1 MTRLRTLLEGELEKA
16 EATLAARNLVD
27 EVQDMLQ
34 TASKL
39 QVEDLAALVE
49 TMRSN
54 MGADV
59 ASAFQTSAQAALQSV
74 IDCLTQAKTDLD
86 NAVLTATGEEGAA
99 TAALPAPGGD
109 DMGDDDLAG
118 MDLDAP
124 SVDDAAAGGAEEP
137 LGRGK
142 RNESREIIRKQI
154 ESLEQKLKEAKSL
167 KKSKKAV

>member
-1 MTRLRTLLEGELEKA
+1 MTKIRTLLEGELEKA

-59 ASAFQTSAQAALQSV
+59 ASAFQSSAQTALQS
-74 IDCLTQAKTDLD
+74 ITDCLTQAKTDLD
-86 NAVLTATGEEGAA
+86 NAVLTATGEESMSASA
-99 TAALPAPGGD
+99 PAGDLGGLD
-109 DMGDDDLAG
+109 DMSGE
-118 MDLDAP
+118 LDAP
-124 SVDDAAAGGAEEP
+124 SVDDTAMGGDEP
-137 LGRGK
+137 MGRAK
-142 RNESREIIRKQI
+142 RDESRRNAMKLQI
-154 ESLEQKLKEAKSL
+154 EALEKQLKEAKIAHG
-167 KKSKKAV
+167 KKAR

>member
-1 MTRLRTLLEGELEKA
+1 MTKIRTLLEGELEKA

-59 ASAFQTSAQAALQSV
+59 AAAFQSSAQTALQS
-74 IDCLTQAKTDLD
+74 ITDCLTQAKTDLD
-86 NAVLTATGEEGAA
+86 NAVLTATGEESMSASA
-99 TAALPAPGGD
+99 PAGGLDDLGGLD
-109 DMGDDDLAG
+109 DMGG
-118 MDLDAP
+118 ELDAP
-124 SVDDAAAGGAEEP
+124 AVDDTAMGGEEP
-137 LGRGK
+137 LGRAK
-142 RNESREIIRKQI
+142 RDESRRNAMKLQI
-154 ESLEQKLKEAKSL
+154 EALEKQLKEAKIAHG
-167 KKSKKAV
+167 KKAR

>member
-1 MTRLRTLLEGELEKA
+1 MSKLKTLLEGELEKA

-27 EVQDMLQ
+27 EIQDMLQ

-59 ASAFQTSAQAALQSV
+59 AATFQGSAQSALQAV

-99 TAALPAPGGD
+99 PALPAPGDDMGGD
-109 DMGDDDLAG
+109 DMGLDF
-118 MDLDAP
+118 DAP
-124 SVDDAAAGGAEEP
+124 SVDDAAAGGAEAP

-142 RNESREIIRKQI
+142 RTESRDAIRKQI
-154 ESLEQKLKEAKSL
+154 ESLEQKLKEAKAYSKA
-167 KKSKKAV
+167 KKYKKA

>member
-1 MTRLRTLLEGELEKA
+1 MSKLKTLLEGELEKA

-59 ASAFQTSAQAALQSV
+59 AATFQGSAQSALQAV

-99 TAALPAPGGD
+99 LPAPGDDMSGD
-109 DMGDDDLAG
+109 DLGGIDLG
-118 MDLDAP
+118 AP
-124 SVDDAAAGGAEEP
+124 SVDDAAAGGAEAP

-142 RNESREIIRKQI
+142 RTESREAIRKQI
-154 ESLEQKLKEAKSL
+154 ESLEQKLKEAKSYAKS
-167 KKSKKAV
+167 KKSKKA

>member
-1 MTRLRTLLEGELEKA
+1 MTKIRTLLEGELEKA

-59 ASAFQTSAQAALQSV
+59 ASAFQSSAQTALQS
-74 IDCLTQAKTDLD
+74 ITDCLTQAKTDLD
-86 NAVLTATGEEGAA
+86 NAVLTATGEESMSASA
-99 TAALPAPGGD
+99 PAGDLGGLD
-109 DMGDDDLAG
+109 DMGG
-118 MDLDAP
+118 ELDAP
-124 SVDDAAAGGAEEP
+124 SVDDTAMGGDEP
-137 LGRGK
+137 MGRAK
-142 RNESREIIRKQI
+142 RDESRRNAMKLQI
-154 ESLEQKLKEAKSL
+154 EALEKQLKEAKIAHG
-167 KKSKKAV
+167 KKAR

>member
-1 MTRLRTLLEGELEKA
+1 MTKIRTLLEGELEKA

-59 ASAFQTSAQAALQSV
+59 AAAFQTSAQTALQS
-74 IDCLTQAKTDLD
+74 ITDCLTQAKTDLD
-86 NAVLTATGEEGAA
+86 NAVLTATGEEGMSTSA
-99 TAALPAPGGD
+99 PAGGMDDLGLD
-109 DMGDDDLAG
+109 DMGTDIE
-118 MDLDAP
+118 AP
-124 SVDDAAAGGAEEP
+124 AVDDTAMGGEEP
-137 LGRGK
+137 LGRAK
-142 RNESREIIRKQI
+142 RDESRRNAMKLQI
-154 ESLEQKLKEAKSL
+154 EALEKQLKEAKIAH
-167 KKSKKAV
+167 SKKAR

>member
-1 MTRLRTLLEGELEKA
+1 MTKLRTLLEGELEKA

-27 EVQDMLQ
+27 ELQDMLQ

-59 ASAFQTSAQAALQSV
+59 AQAFQSSAQTALQTV
-74 IDCLTQAKTDLD
+74 VDCLTQAKTDLD
-86 NAVLTATGEEGAA
+86 NAVLAATGEGGAM
-99 TAALPAPGGD
+99 PAPAPAA
-109 DMGDDDLAG
+109 DMGADDDLG
-118 MDLDAP
+118 DMDLGAP
-124 SVDDAAAGGAEEP
+124 AVDDAAAGGEEP

-142 RNESREIIRKQI
+142 RDESIKQQLAA
-154 ESLEQKLKEAKSL
+154 LEAQLKEARRFV
-167 KKSKKAV
+167 KKAR

>member
-1 MTRLRTLLEGELEKA
+1 MTLRTLLEGELEKA

-54 MGADV
+54 MGPEV
-59 ASAFQTSAQAALQSV
+59 ASAFQTSAQSALQAV

-99 TAALPAPGGD
+99 LPAPVPGAD
-109 DMGDDDLAG
+109 DMAGDMDF
-118 MDLDAP
+118 DLDAP
-124 SVDDAAAGGAEEP
+124 SVDDAAAGGADEP

-142 RNESREIIRKQI
+142 RVESRDAIRKQI
-154 ESLEQKLKEAKSL
+154 ESLEQKLKEAKAY
-167 KKSKKAV
+167 KKSKKA